1 MLIRD
6 GEWVLFDH
14 DPKLK
19 RTVWRRE
26 NPDGSSTFRT
36 DYDVSDTIE
45 ANREAQLA
53 AEKGFKGD
61 WHRIASIPLNTF
73 HDQLAEASRQGDD
86 KYIARWLN
94 DADNRAFRTKEGR
107 I

>member
-6 GEWVLFDH
+6 GDWVLFDH
-14 DPKLK
+14 DHQLK

-36 DYDVSDTIE
+36 DYQVDDTIE
-45 ANREAQLA
+45 ANREARLSA
-53 AEKGFKGD
+53 SSGFKGD

-73 HDQLAEASRQGDD
+73 YDELAQASLQGDD
-86 KYIARWLN
+86 KFMSRWLN
-94 DADNRAFRTKEGR
+94 DADHRAFRTKEGR
-107 I
+107 V